1 MALLFLL
8 WGKEDAVLLNPSHAC
23 PRSYLGVLNTTWE
36 LGRGLVAY
44 SGQPV
49 LLGGTNSTNVVAG
62 ERQSLGGRPRFHCVS
77 ASSQLAAA
85 LLRALCQL
93 IC

>member
-1 MALLFLL
+1 MF
-8 WGKEDAVLLNPSHAC
+8 NPSHAC
-23 PRSYLGVLNTTWE
+23 PCSYLGVLNTTWE
-36 LGRGLVAY
+36 LGRGLVSY

-62 ERQSLGGRPRFHCVS
+62 ERQSPGARTRSHCVS
-77 ASSQLAAA
+77 VYSQLAAA
-85 LLRALCQL
+85 LLRALCQV